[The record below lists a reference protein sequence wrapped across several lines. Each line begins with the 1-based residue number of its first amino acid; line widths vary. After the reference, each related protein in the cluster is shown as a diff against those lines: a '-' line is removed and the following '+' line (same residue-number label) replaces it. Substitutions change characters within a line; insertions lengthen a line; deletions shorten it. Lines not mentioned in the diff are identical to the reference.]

1 MKTIYKVI
9 IFVVILLVLIYY
21 FNNKKEYLE
30 NNSICTKNED
40 CNSNF
45 CAYIH
50 PKTGKGVCKVSEG
63 GQCVSGKDECY
74 RSNCLNNI
82 CTRS

>member
-9 IFVVILLVLIYY
+9 IFIVILLLIYY

-63 GQCVSGKDECY
+63 GQCVFGKDECY

-82 CTRS
+82 CTV